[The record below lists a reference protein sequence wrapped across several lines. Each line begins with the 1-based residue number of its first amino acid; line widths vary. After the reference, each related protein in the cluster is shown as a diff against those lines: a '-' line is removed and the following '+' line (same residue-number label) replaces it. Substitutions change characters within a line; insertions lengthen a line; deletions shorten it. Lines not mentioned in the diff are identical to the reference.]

1 MKLYCMPGACSL
13 ADHIV
18 LQWIGAPHQIEVVPR
33 DQLHGEFRKVNP
45 AGAVPA
51 LLLDDGTLVT
61 QNIAILD
68 YLAQL
73 KPEASLFGTGSA
85 VSRAQVLR
93 WTAFL
98 NSDVHKNFSPLFG
111 APRFVDGEAAQASL
125 RAKAIE
131 RLQGQFAIL
140 DQQMG
145 SGTWLVDNHRS
156 VADPYLYVLL
166 RWARG
171 MKLDL
176 SAHAHLNRFFD
187 HMGTDAGV
195 KAALAAEN
203 LS

>member
-1 MKLYCMPGACSL
+1 MKLYCLPGACSL

-33 DQLHGEFRKVNP
+33 DQLHGEFLKVNP

-73 KPEASLFGTGSA
+73 KPEAKLFGDGTA

-98 NSDVHKNFSPLFG
+98 NADVHKNFSPLFS
-111 APRFVDGEAAQASL
+111 APRFVDGEDAQANL
-125 RAKAIE
+125 KTKAIE
-131 RLQGQFAIL
+131 RLQTQFAIL
-140 DQQMG
+140 NTQIG
-145 SGTWLVDNHRS
+145 SGTWLVDDRRS

-171 MKLDL
+171 MKMDL
-176 SAHAHLNRFFD
+176 SAHANLNRFFD
-187 HMGTDAGV
+187 HMGSDAGV
-195 KAALAAEN
+195 KAALTAEN